1 MDTRNNFPVNE
12 QRHLPLLR
20 DIRTEEWSLR
30 SSNMTKV
37 IVAAS
42 TLIVSFALAGCGGG
56 NSAPDSATRI
66 FANTVTGIV
75 GMDGTVLESP
85 VANSRFI
92 AEQRDVNGSGWLNVI
107 RARNLTPVTLVSNT
121 NGLTYTEDGISG
133 ATLEVVNTT
142 TNAVTM
148 TLGTL
153 PQGTIMQGTGTLTG
167 TAGYIDGFNVNST
180 LNPSTRELLYVDTSI
195 ANSLETLTGN
205 LR

>member
-1 MDTRNNFPVNE
+1 
-12 QRHLPLLR
+12 
-20 DIRTEEWSLR
+20 
-30 SSNMTKV
+30 
-37 IVAAS
+37 
-42 TLIVSFALAGCGGG
+42 
-56 NSAPDSATRI
+56 
-66 FANTVTGIV
+66 
-75 GMDGTVLESP
+75 MDGTVLESP

-107 RARNLTPVTLVSNT
+107 RARNLTPVTLTSNT
-121 NGLTYTEDGISG
+121 NGITYTEDGISG

-142 TNAVTM
+142 SNAVTM

-153 PQGTIMQGTGTLTG
+153 PQGTVMQGSGTLTG

-195 ANSLETLTGN
+195 ANSLATLTGN